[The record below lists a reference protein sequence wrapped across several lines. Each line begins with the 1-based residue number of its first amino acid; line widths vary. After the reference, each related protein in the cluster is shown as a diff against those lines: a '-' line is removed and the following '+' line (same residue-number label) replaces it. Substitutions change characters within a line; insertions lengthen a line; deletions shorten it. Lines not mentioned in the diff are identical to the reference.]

1 MKDKQRFDPI
11 ALYHSAIMN
20 ADGTVNAGYVFLFR
34 TMRIYGVLLVI
45 VTAAAGA
52 IFYAAWE
59 LDKDARRV
67 DELAK
72 VLTAYGTVVGTIS
85 AAIFVTV
92 LPGIAAFIWS
102 DSHTQSVPAGG
113 VAPAGV
119 LPTIPADVPLKTAP
133 PPPVQRVQ
141 QQAPAQQQQPPDEVS
156 QYHAS

>member
-1 MKDKQRFDPI
+1 MRQRFDPI

-34 TMRIYGVLLVI
+34 AMRIYGALLAI

-52 IFYAAWE
+52 TFYAAWK
-59 LDKDARRV
+59 LDADASRI

-72 VLTAYGTVVGTIS
+72 VLSAYGNVVGVIS

-102 DSHTQSVPAGG
+102 DSHTQNVPAGA

-119 LPTIPADVPLKTAP
+119 LPTVPADVPLKTAP
-133 PPPVQRVQ
+133 PPIVDE
-141 QQAPAQQQQPPDEVS
+141 PPGERKKDKRR
-156 QYHAS
+156 